1 MTPYQTSSAA
11 DAPGNQPHPRGTAA
25 GVTGR
30 PAGDVMPNQPRP
42 RLSPRAG
49 TTKASGF
56 SMLEIFGIGVVVA
69 VLCAMLVTP
78 IYNIVDDA
86 RLAADLRSIA
96 SYTGATQKYFENK
109 GTFAGPNGSVLT
121 WTNGAYEYWD
131 TKVLLPER
139 YLDRTITTR
148 LGTAAYIRLTK
159 ITASSSGTALTT
171 AMNIGHIG
179 NFNGNNGL
187 YDLTSMY
194 SAIPAP
200 DWGGAWVWNQPTA
213 TRGAMVAALR
223 PMPFSACYNLPTG
236 TTPPPA
242 VPGVN
247 PNGVNP
253 QYPGFD
259 PYSQTST
266 FASQDPSNPTIVA
279 ELVLEGVKVGDAYR
293 LSVSID
299 GIRQSMWAYWDVLGR
314 VKYDM
319 YNVGNQ
325 TQQKGD
331 VFIYLGKV
339 PPQ

>member
-1 MTPYQTSSAA
+1 
-11 DAPGNQPHPRGTAA
+11 
-25 GVTGR
+25 
-30 PAGDVMPNQPRP
+30 
-42 RLSPRAG
+42 
-49 TTKASGF
+49 
-56 SMLEIFGIGVVVA
+56 MLEMFGIGVVVA
-69 VLCAMLVTP
+69 VLCAMLITP

-86 RLAADLRSIA
+86 RLAADLKTIA
-96 SYTGATQKYFENK
+96 NYTAATQKYFQNK
-109 GTFAGPNGSVLT
+109 GTFAGPNGSILT

-139 YLDRTITTR
+139 YLDRTMTTR

-223 PMPFSACYNLPTG
+223 PMPFFACYNLPTG

-242 VPGVN
+242 VPGVI

-299 GIRQSMWAYWDVLGR
+299 GFRQSMWAYWDVLGR

-325 TQQKGD
+325 TLQQGD

>member
-1 MTPYQTSSAA
+1 MIE
-11 DAPGNQPHPRGTAA
+11 
-25 GVTGR
+25 
-30 PAGDVMPNQPRP
+30 M
-42 RLSPRAG
+42 
-49 TTKASGF
+49 
-56 SMLEIFGIGVVVA
+56 FGIGVVVV
-69 VLCAMLVTP
+69 VLCAVLITP
-78 IYNIVDDA
+78 IYHIVDDA
-86 RLAADLRSIA
+86 RLAADLKSIA
-96 SYTGATQKYFENK
+96 SYTAATKNYFQNK

-121 WTNGAYEYWD
+121 WSNGAYEYWD
-131 TKVLLPER
+131 TQVLLPER
-139 YLDRTITTR
+139 YLDRTMTTR

-159 ITASSSGTALTT
+159 ITASGSGTALTT

-187 YDLTSMY
+187 YDLTSLY
-194 SAIPAP
+194 SAIDAPA
-200 DWGGAWVWNQPTA
+200 WGGTWVWNKPTA
-213 TRGAMVAALR
+213 TRGAMVAALQ
-223 PMPFSACYNLPTG
+223 PMPFLACYNLPTG
-236 TTPPPA
+236 TAPPPA
-242 VPGVN
+242 VPGAN
-247 PNGVNP
+247 SNGLNP

-266 FASQDPSNPTIVA
+266 FASQDPNNPTIVA

-299 GIRQSMWAYWDVLGR
+299 GFRQSMWAYWDVLGR

-325 TQQKGD
+325 TLQQGD